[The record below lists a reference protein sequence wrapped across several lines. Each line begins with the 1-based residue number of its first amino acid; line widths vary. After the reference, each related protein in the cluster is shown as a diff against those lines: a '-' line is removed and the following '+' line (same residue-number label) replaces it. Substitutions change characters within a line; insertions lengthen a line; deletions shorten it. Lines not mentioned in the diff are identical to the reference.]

1 MTGALLGVAIRSEDF
16 ILVEPGYRFGG
27 ICALWLTRDIWLR
40 LRFTFG
46 CLTVRGLR
54 DFMAN
59 NGSAEASQGLESVC
73 HDLTTEAARWMQYY
87 HDAGD

>member
-1 MTGALLGVAIRSEDF
+1 MCLHMVATA
-16 ILVEPGYRFGG
+16 VH
-27 ICALWLTRDIWLR
+27 LWL
-40 LRFTFG
+40 
-46 CLTVRGLR
+46 LTVRELR

-59 NGSAEASQGLESVC
+59 NGSTEASQGLEFVC